1 MLEVIPA
8 IDLKDGL
15 VVNLKQGKFD
25 QSTVYSEDPVETAGR
40 WVEQGATRL
49 HIVDL
54 DGALEGKNVSQSV
67 VVEIAQRFPRL
78 TLQVGGG
85 IRSQETIEAY
95 LAAGVDYLV
104 LGTKAVEM
112 PEFVGEMCQAF
123 PGKMTSHGIRSTC
136 KSPCSRRHPLG
147 DHRPGVLLPK

>member
-78 TLQVGGG
+78 TLQVGVAFGPER
-85 IRSQETIEAY
+85 RSKLIW
-95 LAAGVDYLV
+95 
-104 LGTKAVEM
+104 
-112 PEFVGEMCQAF
+112 
-123 PGKMTSHGIRSTC
+123 
-136 KSPCSRRHPLG
+136 
-147 DHRPGVLLPK
+147 LPALIT

>member
-40 WVEQGATRL
+40 WVDQGASRL

-54 DGALEGKNVSQSV
+54 D
-67 VVEIAQRFPRL
+67 
-78 TLQVGGG
+78 
-85 IRSQETIEAY
+85 
-95 LAAGVDYLV
+95 
-104 LGTKAVEM
+104 
-112 PEFVGEMCQAF
+112 
-123 PGKMTSHGIRSTC
+123 
-136 KSPCSRRHPLG
+136 
-147 DHRPGVLLPK
+147 